1 MANISKIFAKG
12 TIIAI
17 TAKAEIPASDSNLLQ
32 YSWRKNGAVVT
43 SVLTSGT
50 ATLITS
56 TPGSYDVVVS
66 HPNADTITSNSFNL
80 YYREPED
87 IVRLIYQTGG
97 FSNIDVNSGNFTSFQ
112 VIDWNIAEK
121 EFEMGTG
128 VQDAI
133 RFGNPSGGWWRIF
146 AKEKDLSLDVTLRG
160 SCGGN
165 NLNSGTSGQGG
176 SGTLR
181 RTFERNQLYTL
192 RIGDRRSGAD
202 NDVQVNGPNGGRT
215 FSGSGNFGGGP
226 TYMKRGGTLVAVA
239 GGGGGSAT
247 NASGGAGGGF
257 NVPGES
263 GQGNGRSG
271 GRVVNPGTQISYSG
285 YPRNFGVRQMTKCGQ
300 DPRTGGMLC
309 TFENNAADN
318 QNNGGF
324 GENNGGGGGSGLEG
338 GHGGRSSNEGGC
350 GGSGWASSAVTI
362 LSAELGGGGQDQ
374 NGSVR
379 IRQTGFNNYIVQWY
393 HTTGVRRGLI
403 PTFNLTNNGNLSA
416 TVTPQNVGFETN
428 EGPETSKHYL
438 VEFEEAFSNTAYE
451 TTFTFVG
458 DLTAAGFL
466 KQSFNPKIFD
476 KQVGSFRVK
485 FEDADGSPHIRETI
499 FKVEPA

>member
-1 MANISKIFAKG
+1 MTISKIFSKG

-17 TAKAEIPASDSNLLQ
+17 TAKAEITAFDANLLQ
-32 YSWRKNGAVVT
+32 YSWRRDGVVVT

-56 TPGSYDVVVS
+56 TAGTYDVVVS

-80 YYREPED
+80 SYREPED
-87 IVRLIYQTGG
+87 IIRLIYQTGG
-97 FSNIDVNSGNFTSFQ
+97 FANIDANTGNFTSFQ

-133 RFGNPSGGWWRIF
+133 DYGNPSGGWWRVL
-146 AKEKDLSLDVTLRG
+146 AKEKDLSLDVTLRR

-165 NLNSGTSGQGG
+165 NLNSRTSGQGG
-176 SGTLR
+176 TGTLR
-181 RTFERNQLYTL
+181 RTFETNQLYTL

-215 FSGSGNFGGGP
+215 FDGSGNFGGGQ

-247 NASGGAGGGF
+247 NADGGDGGGF
-257 NVPGES
+257 NVAGES

-271 GRVVNPGTQISYSG
+271 GRVVNPGTQSYSG
-285 YPRNFGVRQMTKCGQ
+285 YPRNFGVKGMSRCGL
-300 DPRTGGMLC
+300 DARNGALLC
-309 TFENNAADN
+309 TFENGASDG
-318 QNNGGF
+318 QNNGGW
-324 GENNGGGGGSGLEG
+324 GDNNGGGGGSGLEG
-338 GHGGRSSNEGGC
+338 GHGGRSSNEAGC

-362 LSAELGGGGQDQ
+362 LSASLGGGGQDR

-403 PTFNLTNNGNLSA
+403 PTFNLTNNGNFTA

-428 EGPETSKHYL
+428 QGPESSKHYL
-438 VEFEEAFSNTAYE
+438 VEFEEPFLNTAYN
-451 TTFTFVG
+451 TTFTFIG
-458 DLTAAGFL
+458 DLTAAGALEPTFT
-466 KQSFNPKIFD
+466 PIIFD
-476 KQVGSFRVK
+476 KQAGSFRVK
-485 FEDADGSPHIRETI
+485 FADADGTPHIRETI
-499 FKVEPA
+499 FKVQPA

>member
-1 MANISKIFAKG
+1 MTISKIFSKG

-17 TAKAEIPASDSNLLQ
+17 TAKAVISAFDANLLQ
-32 YSWRKNGAVVT
+32 YSWRRDGVVVT

-56 TPGSYDVVVS
+56 TAGTYDVVVS

-80 YYREPED
+80 SYREPKD
-87 IVRLIYQTGG
+87 IIRLIYQTGG
-97 FSNIDVNSGNFTSFQ
+97 FANIDANTGNFTSFQ

-133 RFGNPSGGWWRIF
+133 DYGNPSGGWWRVF

-165 NLNSGTSGQGG
+165 NLNSRTSGQGG
-176 SGTLR
+176 TGTLR
-181 RTFERNQLYTL
+181 RTFETNQLYTL

-215 FSGSGNFGGGP
+215 FDGSGNFGGGQ

-247 NASGGAGGGF
+247 NADGGDGGGF
-257 NVPGES
+257 NVAGES

-271 GRVVNPGTQISYSG
+271 GRVVNPGTQSYSG
-285 YPRNFGVRQMTKCGQ
+285 YPRNFGVKGMSRCGL
-300 DPRTGGMLC
+300 DARNGALLC
-309 TFENNAADN
+309 TFENGASDG
-318 QNNGGF
+318 QNNGGW
-324 GENNGGGGGSGLEG
+324 GDNNGGGGGSGLEG
-338 GHGGRSSNEGGC
+338 GHGGRSSNEAGC

-362 LSAELGGGGQDQ
+362 LSASLGGGGQDH

-393 HTTGVRRGLI
+393 HTTGIRRGLI
-403 PTFNLTNNGNLSA
+403 PTFNLTNNGNFTA

-428 EGPETSKHYL
+428 QGPESSKHYL
-438 VEFEEAFSNTAYE
+438 VEFEEPFLNTAYN
-451 TTFTFVG
+451 TTFTFIG
-458 DLTAAGFL
+458 DLTAAGALEPTFT
-466 KQSFNPKIFD
+466 PIIFD
-476 KQVGSFRVK
+476 KQAGSFRVK
-485 FEDADGSPHIRETI
+485 FADADGTPHIRETI
-499 FKVEPA
+499 FKVQPA

>member
-1 MANISKIFAKG
+1 MANVSKIFAKG

-17 TAKAEIPASDSNLLQ
+17 TAKAEIPASDANLLQ

-80 YYREPED
+80 FYREPED
-87 IVRLIYQTGG
+87 IIRLIYQTGD
-97 FSNIDVNSGNFTSFQ
+97 FSNIDSNSGNFTSFQ

-121 EFEMGTG
+121 EFEMGPG
-128 VQDAI
+128 VGDAA
-133 RFGNPSGGWWRIF
+133 RFGNPAGGWWRVF
-146 AKEKDLSLDVTLRG
+146 AKERDLSLDVTLRG
-160 SCGGN
+160 SCGGEVS
-165 NLNSGTSGQGG
+165 NSRISGQGG
-176 SGTLR
+176 EGTLR
-181 RTFERNQLYTL
+181 RTFETNQLYSF
-192 RIGDRRSGAD
+192 RIGDRRTGATD
-202 NDVQVNGPNGGRT
+202 DVQLNGPNGGRI
-215 FSGSGNFGGGP
+215 FSGSGEFGGGQ
-226 TYMKRGGTLVAVA
+226 TYMKRGGTLVAVC

-247 NASGGAGGGF
+247 NADGGAGGGL

-271 GRVVNPGTQISYSG
+271 GSVFNPGTQISYSG
-285 YPRNFGVRQMTKCGQ
+285 YPRNFGVRAMTRCGQ
-300 DPRTGGMLC
+300 DARTGGMLC
-309 TFENNAADN
+309 TFENSAVDV

-324 GENNGGGGGSGLEG
+324 GDNNGGGGGSGLQG
-338 GHGGRSSNEGGC
+338 GSGGRSSNEGGC
-350 GGSGWASSAVTI
+350 GGSGWASSAVTV
-362 LSAELGGGGQDQ
+362 LSASLGGGGQDQ

-393 HTTGVRRGLI
+393 HITGVRQGLI
-403 PTFNLTNNGNLSA
+403 PTFNLTNNGNFTA

-428 EGPETSKHYL
+428 QGPESSKHYL
-438 VEFEEAFSNTAYE
+438 VEFEEPFSNTLYNI
-451 TTFTFVG
+451 TFTFIG
-458 DLTAAGFL
+458 DLTAAGTL
-466 KQSFNPKIFD
+466 VPSFNPIIFD

-485 FEDADGSPHIRETI
+485 FADADGTPHIREAI

>member
-1 MANISKIFAKG
+1 MTISKIFSKG

-17 TAKAEIPASDSNLLQ
+17 TAKAVISAFDANLLQ
-32 YSWRKNGAVVT
+32 YSWRRDGVVVT

-56 TPGSYDVVVS
+56 TAGTYDVVVS

-80 YYREPED
+80 SYREPED
-87 IVRLIYQTGG
+87 IIRLIYQTGG
-97 FSNIDVNSGNFTSFQ
+97 FANIDANTGNFTSFQ

-133 RFGNPSGGWWRIF
+133 DYGNPSGGWWRVF

-165 NLNSGTSGQGG
+165 NLNSRTSGQGG
-176 SGTLR
+176 TGTLR
-181 RTFERNQLYTL
+181 RTFETNQLYTL

-215 FSGSGNFGGGP
+215 FDGSGNFGGGQ

-247 NASGGAGGGF
+247 NADGGDGGGF
-257 NVPGES
+257 NVAGES

-271 GRVVNPGTQISYSG
+271 GRVVNPGTQSYSG
-285 YPRNFGVRQMTKCGQ
+285 YPRNFGVKGMSRCGL
-300 DPRTGGMLC
+300 DARNGALLC
-309 TFENNAADN
+309 TFENGASDG
-318 QNNGGF
+318 QNNGGW
-324 GENNGGGGGSGLEG
+324 GDNNGGGGGSGLEG
-338 GHGGRSSNEGGC
+338 GHGGRSSNEAGC

-362 LSAELGGGGQDQ
+362 LSASLGGGGQDH

-393 HTTGVRRGLI
+393 HTTGIRRGLI
-403 PTFNLTNNGNLSA
+403 PTFNLTNNGNFTA

-428 EGPETSKHYL
+428 QGPESSKHYL
-438 VEFEEAFSNTAYE
+438 VEFEEPFLNTAYN
-451 TTFTFVG
+451 TTFTFIG
-458 DLTAAGFL
+458 DLTAAGALEPTFT
-466 KQSFNPKIFD
+466 PIIFD
-476 KQVGSFRVK
+476 KQAGSFRVK
-485 FEDADGSPHIRETI
+485 FADADGTPHIRETI
-499 FKVEPA
+499 FKVQPA

>member
-1 MANISKIFAKG
+1 MTISKIFSKG

-17 TAKAEIPASDSNLLQ
+17 TAKAVISAFDANLLQ
-32 YSWRKNGAVVT
+32 YSWRRDGVVVT

-56 TPGSYDVVVS
+56 TAGTYDVVVS
-66 HPNADTITSNSFNL
+66 HPNADTIISNGFNL
-80 YYREPED
+80 SYREPED
-87 IVRLIYQTGG
+87 IIRLIYQTGG
-97 FSNIDVNSGNFTSFQ
+97 FANIDANTGNFTSFQ

-133 RFGNPSGGWWRIF
+133 DYGNPSGGWWRVF

-165 NLNSGTSGQGG
+165 NLNSRTSGQGG
-176 SGTLR
+176 TGTLR
-181 RTFERNQLYTL
+181 RTFETNQLYTL

-215 FSGSGNFGGGP
+215 FDGSGNFGGGQ

-247 NASGGAGGGF
+247 NADGGDGGGF
-257 NVPGES
+257 NVAGES

-271 GRVVNPGTQISYSG
+271 GRVVNPGTQSYSG
-285 YPRNFGVRQMTKCGQ
+285 YPRNFGVKGMSRCGL
-300 DPRTGGMLC
+300 DARNGALLC
-309 TFENNAADN
+309 TFENGASDG
-318 QNNGGF
+318 QNNGGW
-324 GENNGGGGGSGLEG
+324 GDNNGGGGGSGLEG
-338 GHGGRSSNEGGC
+338 GHGGRSSNEAGC

-362 LSAELGGGGQDQ
+362 LSASLGGGGQDH

-393 HTTGVRRGLI
+393 HTTGIRRGLI
-403 PTFNLTNNGNLSA
+403 PTFNLTNNGNFTA

-428 EGPETSKHYL
+428 QGPESSKHYL
-438 VEFEEAFSNTAYE
+438 VEFEEPFLNTAYN
-451 TTFTFVG
+451 TTFTFIG
-458 DLTAAGFL
+458 DLTAAGALEPTFT
-466 KQSFNPKIFD
+466 PIIFD
-476 KQVGSFRVK
+476 KQAGSFRVK
-485 FEDADGSPHIRETI
+485 FADADGTPHIRETI
-499 FKVEPA
+499 FKVQPA